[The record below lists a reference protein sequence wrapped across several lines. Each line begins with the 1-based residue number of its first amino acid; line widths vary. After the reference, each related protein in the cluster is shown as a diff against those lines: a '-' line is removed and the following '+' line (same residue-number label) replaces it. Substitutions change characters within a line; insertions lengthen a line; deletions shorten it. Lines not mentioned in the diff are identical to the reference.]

1 MLTNPTRTS
10 HQSCLETSTNTVFIE
25 YDHSKPEP
33 DLFLASTNH
42 HHWEEQ
48 YIHPEY
54 NGTRELQFVD
64 GNCWDIYNFPLFSE
78 KFCHDMINW
87 SETTNQWYGPCFSLI
102 CNDGGMFR
110 FDTTCLA

>member
-1 MLTNPTRTS
+1 MVLA
-10 HQSCLETSTNTVFIE
+10 E

-54 NGTRELQFVD
+54 NGTRELEFVD
-64 GNCWDIYNFPLFSE
+64 GKCWDIYNFPLFSE

-87 SETTNQWYGPCFSLI
+87 SETTNQW
-102 CNDGGMFR
+102 
-110 FDTTCLA
+110 